1 MALTIQRKKQIVADV
16 HHEAKQGL
24 SLVAAQYSRLTVAQM
39 TQLRVRARK
48 AGVFVKVIKNS
59 LAKKAFELTPFS
71 TASDKLAGQLVY
83 FIAKDAP
90 GVAARLARDFAKE
103 NDKLQVSIVTVG
115 EIVYDASQ
123 LEAVASL
130 PTKDEALAK
139 LLACL
144 QAPIAKLVRTIAEPQ
159 AKLVR
164 TLSAVKDKKL

>member
-1 MALTIQRKKQIVADV
+1 MALTIQRKKQIVANV

-39 TQLRVRARK
+39 TILRSRARE
-48 AGVFVKVIKNS
+48 AGVFIKVVKNS
-59 LAKKAFELTPFS
+59 LAKKAFENTPFS

-90 GVAARLARDFAKE
+90 GMAARLARDFAKE
-103 NDKLQVSIVTVG
+103 YDKLEVRIVTVG

-123 LEAVASL
+123 LDAVATL
-130 PTKDEALAK
+130 PTKDEAIAK

-144 QAPIAKLVRTIAEPQ
+144 QAPITKFVRTLAAPQ
-159 AKLVR
+159 VKLVR
-164 TLSAVKDKKL
+164 TLSAVKDKKQ